1 MRKIVAFFVLAVFST
16 VGFGQDLH
24 FSQIS
29 QMPLLLNPGATGMM
43 DGVMRASLQHRNQW
57 VGSNG
62 KFNNT
67 MAAFDM
73 NFLKDQGYNKGYLGV
88 GAFFFNDAAGDGN
101 YGKQSG
107 ALSFSGAIPMGR
119 GGNHTL
125 SLGLQAGFASTSIN
139 GQNLIF
145 ESQWNGTTYDP
156 NTLSGEAIVPS
167 YSYSDVSTGLYYT
180 IDGSNS
186 TFAGKTKSKF
196 NLGLAVY
203 HANKPKLRYTIGGT
217 ERLNRKFVA
226 HANYVKEVAGSNIRL
241 SADVAQFMQGKN
253 RETIYGGMFGLKLVD
268 NVNYPGGSSY
278 IGLGLH
284 FRTFES
290 IIPSFMVEMRGFRF
304 ELSYDATLSYWRKA
318 AGGGSLE
325 LSLVYTHFDLGLF
338 KSQKYKKKS

>member
-1 MRKIVAFFVLAVFST
+1 MLVGLSGAGVA
-16 VGFGQDLH
+16 QDSH

-29 QMPLLLNPGATGMM
+29 QAPLLLNPGATGMM
-43 DGVMRASLQHRNQW
+43 DGNYRASLQHRNQW

-62 KFNNT
+62 KYNNT

-73 NFLKDQGYNKGYLGV
+73 NFLKEEAYGKGYLGL
-88 GAFFFNDAAGDGN
+88 GAFFLNDVAGDGN

-107 ALSFSGAIPMGR
+107 ALSLSGAIPMGR

-139 GQNLIF
+139 GQNLVF
-145 ESQWNGTTYDP
+145 ENQWDGTTYDP
-156 NTLSGEAIVPS
+156 TILSGEAIVPS

-180 IDGSNS
+180 VDGSNS

-196 NLGLAVY
+196 NVGIAVF
-203 HANKPKLRYTIGGT
+203 HANKPKLRYIIGST
-217 ERLNRKFVA
+217 ERLNRKFVV
-226 HANYVKEVAGSNIRL
+226 HANYVKEIAGSNIRL
-241 SADVAQFMQGKN
+241 SADIAQFMQGKK

-268 NVNYPGGSSY
+268 NANYPGGSSY
-278 IGLGLH
+278 LGLGLH

-290 IIPSFMVEMRGFRF
+290 IIPSFMLDIRGFRF
-304 ELSYDATLSYWRKA
+304 EISYDATLSYWRKA

-338 KSQKYKKKS
+338 KNQKVKKKS